1 MTIACTATD
10 TDIIFKISAAFKN
23 VKITRNISPLQF
35 LNDPMFA
42 FVLVQLRFL
51 EENYRCVTNVVR
63 RVVVVYALNL
73 IYFYVLKFQFFIN
86 KTNACNLRNWIRT
99 LCIYI
104 GQGYQCR
111 YQFKHLPSISLH
123 RYPLHNY

>member
-1 MTIACTATD
+1 MDASVTLLSDIAKDSTFVNLAGMDWYTDLCSNTNFLVCLMTIACTATD

-51 EENYRCVTNVVR
+51 EENCRCVTNVVR
-63 RVVVVYALNL
+63 RVGVIYALNL
-73 IYFYVLKFQFFIN
+73 IYFYVLKFQFF
-86 KTNACNLRNWIRT
+86 
-99 LCIYI
+99 
-104 GQGYQCR
+104 YQ
-111 YQFKHLPSISLH
+111 
-123 RYPLHNY
+123 